1 MNLIW
6 IPSVK
11 DTNNLLTHNQWT
23 SGDYTN
29 DLTDF
34 TRIQSSKITNQ
45 YSTIGES
52 SINLNRIDNTW
63 WINVPANLSTT
74 GDYTFSI
81 DILNKSDSVALRF
94 QANGSAVTTLNIPTS
109 DSWQTYSI
117 SASLTNLTNVYL
129 QILNY
134 TYDGIYIDN
143 IRLIKN

>member
-1 MNLIW
+1 M
-6 IPSVK
+6 K

-34 TRIQSSKITNQ
+34 TRIQSSKITNK

-52 SINLNRIDNTW
+52 SINLDRIDNTW

-81 DILNKSDSVALRF
+81 DILNKSDTVTLRF
-94 QANGSAVTTLNIPTS
+94 QANGSAVTTLNVPTS

-134 TYDGIYIDN
+134 NYDGIYIDN